1 MSFPVKLLLSALAGL
16 AVFAAMGWFLDLTA
30 TLAALKSLHL
40 GLLPIIL
47 ALALTNYAFR
57 FAKWH
62 YYLHIVGVKV
72 PVGRS
77 LAIYLS
83 GFMMAVTPGKLGE
96 VVKAYLLK
104 RMVGVKMRVTAPVV
118 LAERIT
124 DVVALLVL
132 SMAGAATLHYGER
145 ALLAAAVVT
154 LLGVVA
160 LSSRRLALWGI
171 DLCGRLPVVER
182 FAHKLH
188 EAYES
193 MSALLAPAPLALG
206 TLVSIPAWAAEGVA
220 FWAIFEGLRPEGAAA
235 SVTPPLLGAIFV
247 YSFSTLIGALSM
259 LPGGLGAAEAGLAGL
274 TVTLFAVPRGIAAA
288 ATLLVRILTLWF
300 AVALGAATFAAFSH
314 TFGMTFGDV
323 GAMKREDPTS
333 DEVNQSQRHRDT
345 ETQRGS

>member
-1 MSFPVKLLLSALAGL
+1 MSFPVKLLLSVLAGL

-40 GLLPIIL
+40 GLLPVIL

-72 PVGRS
+72 PVGHS

-104 RMVGVKMRVTAPVV
+104 RMVGAKMRVTAPVV

-124 DVVALLVL
+124 DVIALLVL

-145 ALLAAAVVT
+145 ALLAAAGVT
-154 LLGVVA
+154 VLGVVA

-171 DLCGRLPVVER
+171 DLCGRLPVLER
-182 FAHKLH
+182 SAHKLH
-188 EAYES
+188 EAYDS

-220 FWAIFEGLRPEGAAA
+220 FWAIFEGLRPDGAA

-247 YSFSTLIGALSM
+247 YSFSTLVGALSM

-274 TVTLFAVPRGIAAA
+274 TVTLFAVPRGVAAA

-314 TFGMTFGDV
+314 TFGMTFSDV
-323 GAMKREDPTS
+323 DAMKREDSTS
-333 DEVNQSQRHRDT
+333 NEVDQSQRHRDT
-345 ETQRGS
+345 ETQRES